1 MSLDQIERIVGHG
14 SPGGKDLLTAQRR
27 YVETLV
33 AAVEAHADAMRH
45 LLPTDSLLFLMDLSI
60 EPTLAALRQDR

>member
-1 MSLDQIERIVGHG
+1 M
-14 SPGGKDLLTAQRR
+14 
-27 YVETLV
+27 
-33 AAVEAHADAMRH
+33 AAVEAHADAIDEGDHRGVTEAMRH